1 MEYKELRI
9 IKLFV
14 YLSFFSSFF
23 SGIFLV
29 LTDFID
35 NQTLIEIY
43 GNRVLFNLFIPFM
56 IGLVCLWGT
65 RRQNVSIYYLPL
77 NLIFGSLLLFG
88 YHILMFSL
96 LGKYAFFYLISATF
110 QLSSAITS
118 FIFVTIKRKNS

>member
-1 MEYKELRI
+1 MEYKELSV

-14 YLSFFSSFF
+14 YLSIFSSFF

-88 YHILMFSL
+88 YQILMFSL

-110 QLSSAITS
+110 LLSSAITS

>member
-1 MEYKELRI
+1 MEYKELSV

-14 YLSFFSSFF
+14 YLSIFSSFF

-88 YHILMFSL
+88 YQILMFSL
-96 LGKYAFFYLISATF
+96 LGKYAFFYLISAIF
-110 QLSSAITS
+110 LLSSAITS

>member
-1 MEYKELRI
+1 MEYNELRI

-14 YLSFFSSFF
+14 YLSIFSSFF

-35 NQTLIEIY
+35 NETLIEIY

-88 YHILMFSL
+88 YQILMFSL

-110 QLSSAITS
+110 LLSSAITS

>member
-1 MEYKELRI
+1 MEYNELRI

-14 YLSFFSSFF
+14 YLSIFSSFF

-88 YHILMFSL
+88 YQILMFSL

-110 QLSSAITS
+110 LLSSAITS
-118 FIFVTIKRKNS
+118 FIFVTIKRKNC

>member
-14 YLSFFSSFF
+14 YLSLFSSFF

-35 NQTLIEIY
+35 NQTLNEIY

-88 YHILMFSL
+88 YQILMFSL

-110 QLSSAITS
+110 LLSSAITS

>member
-1 MEYKELRI
+1 MEYNELRI

-14 YLSFFSSFF
+14 YLSIFSSFF

-77 NLIFGSLLLFG
+77 FLIFGSLMLFV
-88 YHILMFSL
+88 YQILMFNL
-96 LGKYAFFYLISATF
+96 LGKYAFFYMISAIF
-110 QLSSAITS
+110 LLSSAVTS

>member
-9 IKLFV
+9 IKFFV
-14 YLSFFSSFF
+14 YLSLFSSFF

-29 LTDFID
+29 LTDFED
-35 NQTLIEIY
+35 NKTLIEIY

-56 IGLVCLWGT
+56 ISLVCLWGT
-65 RRQNVSIYYLPL
+65 RRKKVSIYYLPF

-88 YHILMFSL
+88 YQIMRFNL
-96 LGKYAFFYLISATF
+96 LGKYGFFYLISAIF
-110 QLSSAITS
+110 LLSSAVTS

>member
-1 MEYKELRI
+1 MEYNELRI

-14 YLSFFSSFF
+14 YLSIFSCFF

-88 YHILMFSL
+88 YQILMFSL

-110 QLSSAITS
+110 LLSSAITS

>member
-1 MEYKELRI
+1 MEYNELRI

-14 YLSFFSSFF
+14 YLSIFSSFF

-88 YHILMFSL
+88 YQILMFSL

-110 QLSSAITS
+110 LLSSAITS

>member
-1 MEYKELRI
+1 MEYKELSV

-14 YLSFFSSFF
+14 YLSIFSSFF

-88 YHILMFSL
+88 YQILMFNL

-110 QLSSAITS
+110 LLSSAITS

>member
-1 MEYKELRI
+1 MEYNELRI

-14 YLSFFSSFF
+14 YLSIFSSFF

-43 GNRVLFNLFIPFM
+43 GNRVLFNLFIPFL
-56 IGLVCLWGT
+56 IALVCLWGT

-88 YHILMFSL
+88 YQILMFSL

-110 QLSSAITS
+110 LLSSAITS

>member
-1 MEYKELRI
+1 MEYKELKM

-14 YLSFFSSFF
+14 YLSLFSSFF

-88 YHILMFSL
+88 YQILMFSL

-110 QLSSAITS
+110 LLSSAITS

>member
-1 MEYKELRI
+1 MEYNELRI

-14 YLSFFSSFF
+14 YLSIFSSFF

-77 NLIFGSLLLFG
+77 NLIFGALLLFG
-88 YHILMFSL
+88 YQILMFSL

-110 QLSSAITS
+110 LLSSAITS

>member
-14 YLSFFSSFF
+14 YLSLFSSFF

-29 LTDFID
+29 LTDFED
-35 NQTLIEIY
+35 NKTLIEIY

-56 IGLVCLWGT
+56 ISLVCLWGT
-65 RRQNVSIYYLPL
+65 RRQNVSIYYLPF

-88 YHILMFSL
+88 YQIMMFNL
-96 LGKYAFFYLISATF
+96 LGKYRRVLIVASFYNTA
-110 QLSSAITS
+110 QL
-118 FIFVTIKRKNS
+118 NSGL

>member
-1 MEYKELRI
+1 MEYKELSV

-14 YLSFFSSFF
+14 YLSIFSSFF

-88 YHILMFSL
+88 YQC
-96 LGKYAFFYLISATF
+96 ATVKARNNV
-110 QLSSAITS
+110 STITS
-118 FIFVTIKRKNS
+118 CNRWYEQHY

>member
-1 MEYKELRI
+1 MEYKELKM

-14 YLSFFSSFF
+14 YLSLFSSFF

-43 GNRVLFNLFIPFM
+43 GNRVLFNLFIPFL
-56 IGLVCLWGT
+56 IALVCLWGT

-88 YHILMFSL
+88 YQILMFNL
-96 LGKYAFFYLISATF
+96 LGKYAFLYLISAIF
-110 QLSSAITS
+110 LLSSAITS
-118 FIFVTIKRKNS
+118 FIFVTIKRKDS

>member
-1 MEYKELRI
+1 MEYNELRI

-14 YLSFFSSFF
+14 YLSIFSSFF

-88 YHILMFSL
+88 YQILMFSL
-96 LGKYAFFYLISATF
+96 LGKYAFFYFISAIF
-110 QLSSAITS
+110 LLSSAITS

>member
-1 MEYKELRI
+1 MEYNELRI

-14 YLSFFSSFF
+14 YLSIFSSFF

-56 IGLVCLWGT
+56 IGLLMKEEVAFDINSYAKAPPSFRVWGGST
-65 RRQNVSIYYLPL
+65 VEPDNIKKLLPW
-77 NLIFGSLLLFG
+77 IDWA
-88 YHILMFSL
+88 YHQVRSN
-96 LGKYAFFYLISATF
+96 Y
-110 QLSSAITS
+110 
-118 FIFVTIKRKNS
+118 V

>member
-1 MEYKELRI
+1 M
-9 IKLFV
+9 FV
-14 YLSFFSSFF
+14 YLSLFSSFF

-65 RRQNVSIYYLPL
+65 RRQKVSIYYLPF

-88 YHILMFSL
+88 YQILMFNL
-96 LGKYAFFYLISATF
+96 LGNYAFFYLISAIF
-110 QLSSAITS
+110 LLSSAITS
-118 FIFVTIKRKNS
+118 FILVSIKRKNS